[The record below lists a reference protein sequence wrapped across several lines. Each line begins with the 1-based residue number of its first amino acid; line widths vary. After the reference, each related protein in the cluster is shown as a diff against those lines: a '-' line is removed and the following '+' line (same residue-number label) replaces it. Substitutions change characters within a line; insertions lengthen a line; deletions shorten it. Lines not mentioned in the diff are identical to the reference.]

1 MLINMATKKNVTTTA
16 NPATTTTT
24 AVATQLNNLHEG
36 ALHLTEALVDETLAA
51 GKKWQAVMAKA
62 MKAGVTIMGHQQ
74 ELVFD
79 TLESLKKQYQK
90 GAGRAIHLVNA
101 EVKAAKA
108 TVEQAVEEVTA
119 EIEAATANV
128 TKTTKGRPRKTEA
141 TVKNAVAKTTRKAT
155 AVAKEAIVATEATAK
170 KVTAATR
177 KTANKAEAAVTEV
190 ADTLLNVV
198 EDKTAANN

>member
-1 MLINMATKKNVTTTA
+1 MLIIMATKKNVTTTA
-16 NPATTTTT
+16 TPATTKT
-24 AVATQLNNLHEG
+24 AVATQFNNLHEG

-119 EIEAATANV
+119 EIEAVTA
-128 TKTTKGRPRKTEA
+128 KATKGRPRKTETA
-141 TVKNAVAKTTRKAT
+141 VKNTVAKVTRKTAAAT
-155 AVAKEAIVATEATAK
+155 KEAIVATEVTAK
-170 KVTAATR
+170 KMTAATR
-177 KTANKAEAAVTEV
+177 RAADKAEAAVTEV

>member
-1 MLINMATKKNVTTTA
+1 MATKKNVTTTA
-16 NPATTTTT
+16 TPATTKT
-24 AVATQLNNLHEG
+24 AVATQLNNLHDN

-119 EIEAATANV
+119 EIEAAT
-128 TKTTKGRPRKTEA
+128 TKVAKATKGRPRKTETA
-141 TVKNAVAKTTRKAT
+141 VKNTVAKTTRKAT
-155 AVAKEAIVATEATAK
+155 DAAKAAIATTEAKAK

-177 KTANKAEAAVTEV
+177 KAADKAEAAVTEV
-190 ADTLLNVV
+190 ADTLLNAV